1 MRTLALIARH
11 PGLDR
16 NAFRSHYEH
25 EHVPLALPLLEGLT
39 RYVRNHV
46 LSSIWGKEP
55 SFDVLTEFSYRDAEA
70 FEAVLNRLASPEG
83 AEIAQ
88 DELRFMDKERNV
100 FFGVEERDA
109 WGSEDSA
116 NSHKVALLAL
126 RQSREGFEH
135 RISAFQDFLRERFS
149 NTQGWTLWQT
159 RALGA
164 EPPVEAVAFV
174 WFAPGSI
181 DLSRFE
187 GLDAVLGEGF
197 ILSVEEVQS

>member
-11 PGLDR
+11 RDLDR
-16 NAFRSHYEH
+16 NAFRAHYEH
-25 EHVPLALPLLEGLT
+25 EHVPLALPLLEGLSH
-39 RYVRNHV
+39 YVRNHV

-100 FFGVEERDA
+100 FFGVERRDA
-109 WGSEDSA
+109 RGVEGPA
-116 NSHKVALLAL
+116 KSHKVALLAL

-135 RISAFQDFLRERFS
+135 RISVFQDFLRERSS
-149 NTQGWTLWQT
+149 NAQGWTLWQT
-159 RALGA
+159 RALGT
-164 EPPVEAVAFV
+164 EPPVEAVAFA
-174 WFAPGSI
+174 WFAPGAT
-181 DLSRFE
+181 DLTRIE
-187 GLDAVLGEGF
+187 GLDTFLGEGF
-197 ILSVEEVQS
+197 MLSVEERQS